1 MKKRIITI
9 SREFGSGGHSI
20 RKIVA
25 ETLGIGFYNQELL
38 EKIAEET
45 GFSKEF
51 IEEVA
56 PLKGIEVLPYSDE
69 KQKIYQEIERDY
81 DSGSTRM
88 TARPQ
93 DVNQASSVSY
103 SFFVDH
109 PQFSPERLVHIYD
122 IAGEVFT
129 NNSEN
134 EVQKQY
140 EYCQGIVLIIDP
152 FAIPSVRYEYEDLL
166 EPEDI
171 AEIGRASCRER
182 V

>member
-1 MKKRIITI
+1 MPRTARRTNVRRNK
-9 SREFGSGGHSI
+9 
-20 RKIVA
+20 
-25 ETLGIGFYNQELL
+25 TLLL
-38 EKIAEET
+38 TFMAGCEYP
-45 GFSKEF
+45 FSK
-51 IEEVA
+51 EVA

-129 NNSEN
+129 NNT
-134 EVQKQY
+134 
-140 EYCQGIVLIIDP
+140 L
-152 FAIPSVRYEYEDLL
+152 
-166 EPEDI
+166 
-171 AEIGRASCRER
+171 
-182 V
+182 